1 MGAQGGQSGIG
12 RGARFAAAFAM
23 IKLFRKL
30 DNPFLL
36 IAEGFVAG
44 AILFWSTSP
53 GPVDAKPNHP
63 TARAES
69 PATSAARL

>member
-1 MGAQGGQSGIG
+1 
-12 RGARFAAAFAM
+12 M
-23 IKLFRKL
+23 IKLFKKL

-36 IAEGFVAG
+36 IAQGFVVG

-53 GPVDAKPNHP
+53 GPSEASPNQP

-69 PATSAARL
+69 PLLPAVRL

>member
-1 MGAQGGQSGIG
+1 MMKW
-12 RGARFAAAFAM
+12 F
-23 IKLFRKL
+23 KKL

-53 GPVDAKPNHP
+53 ASAQASPNQP
-63 TARAES
+63 TVQAQS
-69 PATSAARL
+69 PLSGATRL

>member
-1 MGAQGGQSGIG
+1 MMKW
-12 RGARFAAAFAM
+12 F
-23 IKLFRKL
+23 KKL

-53 GPVDAKPNHP
+53 GAAQASANHP
-63 TARAES
+63 TAQAES
-69 PATSAARL
+69 SQVPAARL